1 MDPLKIYQYLPFL
14 ENYQTNVIGWI
25 EDLADLMRVCKIKDP
40 EDIYTWA
47 VEAVSPD
54 IKPALKRLVV
64 KTKDGYRYPT
74 LKEIQNAVEAYLD
87 ITDADK
93 FTNLQNLSIND
104 DETIKSFNDR
114 YRKLYHDLPRDL
126 QKIISVKN
134 YRSSIKS
141 RTYPYSQVFVSKC
154 DNLQEAY
161 EIAEVAEDAEKEY
174 NRTDNRAFGYSG
186 SFRNN
191 NMVTNVSMLTQQGYN
206 RRVHP
211 FFPRSNNV
219 GFNRNNNYDR
229 NNNGRF
235 NGQEYYNNNFRNSNF
250 QRARRGMP
258 NSPT

>member
-1 MDPLKIYQYLPFL
+1 ML
-14 ENYQTNVIGWI
+14 
-25 EDLADLMRVCKIKDP
+25 
-40 EDIYTWA
+40 
-47 VEAVSPD
+47 
-54 IKPALKRLVV
+54 
-64 KTKDGYRYPT
+64 
-74 LKEIQNAVEAYLD
+74 
-87 ITDADK
+87 
-93 FTNLQNLSIND
+93 
-104 DETIKSFNDR
+104 
-114 YRKLYHDLPRDL
+114 DL

-258 NSPT
+258 SYNSNISSNDGLFRNNRNYNSREDYNGNNGVSNATGNGHFQAYQGASLVGATMNNTLQEFHGNKDGYIARGNGNRIKCYRCSQLGHRSDQCPYSFKQLAEMEEKGLLGSSSNLNF